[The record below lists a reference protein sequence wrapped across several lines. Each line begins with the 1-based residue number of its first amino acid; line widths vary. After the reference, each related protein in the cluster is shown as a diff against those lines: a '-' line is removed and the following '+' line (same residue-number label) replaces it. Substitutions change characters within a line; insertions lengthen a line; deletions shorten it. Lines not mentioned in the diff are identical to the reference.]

1 MGGSLSVHVRQ
12 GERAVYSRSRSPFSF
27 LLSQVTVNECR
38 KEIHL
43 KVNLQLVIVIGLA
56 WWCIAL
62 SQVPSGGTQVESVGL
77 GAITYNDIPA
87 ARDRALDDAK
97 RKAVE
102 YVLGTVIDAQTRV
115 ENYQVMED
123 RILSWTR
130 GYVRNLRILHEGK
143 SADDMYEV
151 KVLATVD
158 QANIAKD
165 VEAVQNLLAS
175 MGNPR
180 VMFLIDEQNIGE
192 SAERYHYFQVDMTA
206 SETALMNKFLEKNFQ
221 VVDPGMVRQNK
232 ERDAVI
238 AAING
243 DSKAAAN
250 LAATLDAEVV
260 ITGKSIAK
268 VATGVNLGGM
278 KSCQATLTARV
289 IDSDVGTV
297 IATSSKTAAYPHI
310 DEVVGGTKA
319 IEKAA
324 NQLADELI
332 SKILDKWQSRVY
344 SATTVKLLVT
354 GLRNYSE
361 AANFRGA
368 LSYAARGIKA
378 VNQRNLTGNTAEYDV
393 QIQGNADQLAR
404 ELDGRAIASYSLS
417 VLGATANKVT
427 LKLVHSES
435 PANTAEPDTQN
446 NEPE

>member
-1 MGGSLSVHVRQ
+1 MKKAITLIGTLLLAGLSY
-12 GERAVYSRSRSPFSF
+12 G
-27 LLSQVTVNECR
+27 
-38 KEIHL
+38 
-43 KVNLQLVIVIGLA
+43 
-56 WWCIAL
+56 
-62 SQVPSGGTQVESVGL
+62 QVPAGGTQVESVGL

-102 YVLGTVIDAQTRV
+102 YVLGTVIDATTRV

-130 GYVRNLRILHEGK
+130 GYVRTFQILSEGK
-143 SADDMYEV
+143 SGDDLYQV
-151 KVLATVD
+151 KMLATVD
-158 QANIAKD
+158 QTNIAKD
-165 VEAVQNLLAS
+165 VEAVQNLIQS

-192 SAERYHYFQVDMTA
+192 NLDRYHYFEVDMTA

-221 VVDPGMVRQNK
+221 VVDPGTVRQNR
-232 ERDAVI
+232 ERDAVV

-243 DSKAAAN
+243 DTKAAAS
-250 LAATLDAEVV
+250 LAAALDAEVV
-260 ITGKSIAK
+260 ITGKALAK

-289 IDSDVGTV
+289 IDGDVGTV
-297 IATSSKTAAYPHI
+297 LATSSKTAAYPHI

-324 NQLADELI
+324 NQVGDELI
-332 SKILDKWQSRVY
+332 GKILEKWRARIY
-344 SATTVKLLVT
+344 NANTVKLMVT
-354 GLRNYSE
+354 GLNDYTE

-368 LSYAARGIKA
+368 LSYLARGIKA
-378 VNQRNLTGNTAEYDV
+378 VNQRALNGNTAEYDI

-404 ELDGRAIASYSLS
+404 ELDKRTVTSYAVS
-417 VLGATANKVT
+417 VQSVSANKVMV
-427 LKLVHSES
+427 KIVHAAA
-435 PANTAEPDTQN
+435 PAAAPDIPQ
-446 NEPE
+446 E

>member
-1 MGGSLSVHVRQ
+1 LKLRI
-12 GERAVYSRSRSPFSF
+12 
-27 LLSQVTVNECR
+27 LLVVC
-38 KEIHL
+38 IC
-43 KVNLQLVIVIGLA
+43 LVWWGLA
-56 WWCIAL
+56 L
-62 SQVPSGGTQVESVGL
+62 PQTPGGGTQVESTGL

-115 ENYQVMED
+115 ENYQVVED

-130 GYVRNLRILHEGK
+130 GYVRNFQILREGK
-143 SADDMYEV
+143 TADDMYEV
-151 KVLATVD
+151 KMLATVD

-165 VEAVQNLLAS
+165 LEAVQNLIQS

-192 SAERYHYFQVDMTA
+192 TWDRYHYFQVDMTA

-221 VVDPGMVRQNK
+221 VVDPGTVRQNK
-232 ERDAVI
+232 ERDAIV

-243 DSKAAAN
+243 DSKAAAS
-250 LAATLDAEVV
+250 LATTLDAEVV
-260 ITGKSIAK
+260 ITGKTIAK
-268 VATGVNLGGM
+268 VASGVNLGGM

-289 IDSDVGTV
+289 IDADVGTV
-297 IATSSKTAAYPHI
+297 IATGNKTAAYPHI

-324 NQLADELI
+324 NQLGDELI
-332 SKILDKWQSRVY
+332 GKILEKWRSRVY
-344 SATTVKLLVT
+344 SAATVRLLVT
-354 GLRNYSE
+354 GLNNYTE

-368 LSYAARGIKA
+368 LSYAARGIKS
-378 VNQRNLTGNTAEYDV
+378 VTQRNLSGATAEYEV

-404 ELDGRAIASYSLS
+404 ELDGRVISSYALS
-417 VLGATANKVT
+417 IMSVTANKVT
-427 LKLVHSES
+427 LKLVH
-435 PANTAEPDTQN
+435 AEPEAQAVENQGDTPD
-446 NEPE
+446 PE